1 MNRAT
6 ASLLKICWGGLHS
19 KFANVSLSRKWF
31 CVAVLPPLIRR
42 VLGSKIKTWGPSMND
57 VTHFLRFLN
66 PPSPLSPILLN
77 RLMGLDF
84 WSSTWLVDNIL
95 STYIGYPLKK
105 VLKPPIKSCSCVNF
119 GIKPTKISFFILY
132 VCILFVVREKN

>member
-1 MNRAT
+1 MVDFDPIFLQWSKKKMMKFCKQYCELARFIET
-6 ASLLKICWGGLHS
+6 KEYSGIIEYDKESQHLKYLY
-19 KFANVSLSRKWF
+19 KNQKKKYKKYKQALKMTKAN
-31 CVAVLPPLIRR
+31 
-42 VLGSKIKTWGPSMND
+42 G
-57 VTHFLRFLN
+57 
-66 PPSPLSPILLN
+66 
-77 RLMGLDF
+77 LMGLDF

-105 VLKPPIKSCSCVNF
+105 VLKPLIKSCSCVNF